1 MLNSYTAKL
10 LSLLFY
16 VFWLSAC
23 TTQNVPYHSN
33 SLQAETVNEKT
44 RPAGIKNMGDYDL
57 AFVEFSDR
65 GNVFDR
71 KQMDNTLALI
81 KKHADAQGATVITFI
96 HGWKHNSHPDDTNLK
111 DFKRLLASTATKA
124 KTQSLKTPRRLI
136 GVFISWR
143 GLSIKTAGLK
153 NVTYW
158 SRKKVAHDVGRGGI
172 TELLLRLERTIYR
185 TDPTSTKNILINVG
199 HSFGGAIL
207 LSALNDVLMS
217 RMLDTTTNSQGCVKT
232 RPFGHAN
239 VLVNPAVEAN
249 EIFQLKELVKQ
260 HPCYDENQ
268 SKLLHIISSD
278 ADRSTKMA
286 FKIGQWLGLSLRR
299 KEADLEREY
308 AISATGETQKFTI
321 RERDLDTV
329 TIANFPT
336 FRTGK
341 SVKRDVN
348 NPQQQCASSDNNRN
362 ECYISCKAGNHAC
375 VNKTEQAKHI
385 PVVSNEPL
393 SFVYT
398 DKEFMKSHTDI
409 FNPHIAGYIAAI
421 TRHAQFKYLS
431 IAKGKTAAK
440 QARFEKEC
448 LDTQRNF
455 DFGGCFYYFQKEFGD
470 LNKQEEKQA
479 QS

>member
-1 MLNSYTAKL
+1 MLNNYAAQV

-16 VFWLSAC
+16 LVLLSGC
-23 TTQNVPYHSN
+23 STPNIPYHN
-33 SLQAETVNEKT
+33 SISKPTGVGENYKA
-44 RPAGIKNMGDYDL
+44 AGIQLNNEGGYDL

-81 KKHADAQGATVITFI
+81 KKYADAQGATVITFI
-96 HGWKHNSHPDDTNLK
+96 HGWKHNGHPDDENLK
-111 DFKRLLASTATKA
+111 DFKRLLNSTAIKFKA
-124 KTQSLKTPRRLI
+124 QRLKTPRRLI

-143 GLSIKTAGLK
+143 GLSIKTAGIK
-153 NVTYW
+153 NATYW
-158 SRKKVAHDVGRGGI
+158 SRKKVAHDIGRGGI
-172 TELLLRLERTIYR
+172 TELLLRLEQTIYR
-185 TDPTSTKNILINVG
+185 TDPSSTKNVLINVG

-217 RMLDTTTNSQGCVKT
+217 RMLDTTKNMQGCVRTKS
-232 RPFGHAN
+232 FGHAN
-239 VLVNPAVEAN
+239 VLINPAVEAN

-260 HPCYDENQ
+260 HACYDENQ
-268 SKLLHIISSD
+268 SKLLHVISSD
-278 ADRSTKMA
+278 ADNSTKIA
-286 FKIGQWLGLSLRR
+286 FKIGQWLGVSLRR

-308 AISATGETQKFTI
+308 AISDTGKMQKFTI

-341 SVKRDVN
+341 SVKRDIN
-348 NPQQQCASSDNNRN
+348 DPQQQCASPDKSRN
-362 ECYISCKAGNHAC
+362 ECYITCKEGNHAC
-375 VNKTEQAKHI
+375 VDKKDRDTHI
-385 PVVSNEPL
+385 AVVSNEPL

-398 DKEFMKSHTDI
+398 DKEFIKNHTDI

-421 TRHAQFKYLS
+421 VRHAQFKYLS
-431 IAKGKTAAK
+431 TAKGTAIAK
-440 QARFEKEC
+440 QAPFEKKC

-455 DFGGCFYYFQKEFGD
+455 DFGGCFYYFKAQFRD
-470 LNKQEEKQA
+470 LNSKKNLN
-479 QS
+479 